1 MLILGY
7 LKKKMESLI
16 FKRNVVEDFN
26 FYTFPH
32 VEMDTWSLPVCLDLE
47 DTTMLSLQHR
57 HRSSTISVDPDMD
70 DVSTICVDPDK
81 DDVLTC

>member
-1 MLILGY
+1 
-7 LKKKMESLI
+7 MESLI
-16 FKRNVVEDFN
+16 FKRNVVENFN

-32 VEMDTWSLPVCLDLE
+32 VEMDTWLLPVCLDLE